1 MYSIIRSTATGYRAV
16 SLNIIHQ
23 TLGCQALAGRWLQIY
38 LTSAFLCIEQNIM
51 GHQLRELQVH
61 ACVNIGYIPVWQE
74 HSAEESRTWQLT
86 GVYLRSSELTTTCK
100 QRDKKAAT
108 R

>member
-1 MYSIIRSTATGYRAV
+1 
-16 SLNIIHQ
+16 
-23 TLGCQALAGRWLQIY
+23 
-38 LTSAFLCIEQNIM
+38 M

-61 ACVNIGYIPVWQE
+61 AGVNIGYIPVWQE

-86 GVYLRSSELTTTCK
+86 GVYLRSSVLTTTCK